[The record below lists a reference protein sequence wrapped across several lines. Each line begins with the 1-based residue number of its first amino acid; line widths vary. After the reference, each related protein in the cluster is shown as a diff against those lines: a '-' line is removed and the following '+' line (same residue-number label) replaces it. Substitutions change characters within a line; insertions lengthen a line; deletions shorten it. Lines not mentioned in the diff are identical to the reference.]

1 MPKLLYLLSEDWF
14 FCSHFMERAIAAKR
28 AGYEVVVVAR
38 ENIHAEAIR
47 KAGLRFIPLI
57 FRRKG
62 TNPFIELVTIFNI
75 WRIYK
80 EQKPDLIHHVALKPL
95 IYGSFVARLMGIK
108 GVVNAPVGLGYVFTS
123 EKWIAILLRYFITL
137 AIKLL
142 INPPLSKV
150 VFENKDD
157 LNKFVQ
163 SDLVSSADAVL
174 IRGAGVNVSE
184 FVPTTE
190 PNKPLVIIL
199 IARMLWDK
207 GIREYIEAAKFIKK
221 DFSDIRFLLIGAP
234 DLDNPASIPLSQL
247 EDWNKEGAVDCLGHQ
262 NNIPKMLS
270 QCHVVCL
277 PSYREGLPKSLLE
290 ALAAGKPVVTTDVP
304 GCREVV
310 TDKDNGLLVPVK
322 NIVELARALTI
333 LIQSPELRT
342 KYGARGRE
350 RAEKEFSSNIV
361 INATLNVYDE
371 LLVQLQQHSKSKL

>member
-14 FCSHFMERAIAAKR
+14 FCSHFIERAIAAKR
-28 AGYEVVVVAR
+28 AGYEVLVVAR
-38 ENIHAEAIR
+38 ENTHAEEIR
-47 KAGLRFIPLI
+47 KAGLRFIALK

-80 EQKPDLIHHVALKPL
+80 EQKPDLIHHIALKPL

-123 EKWIAILLRYFITL
+123 DKWTAILLRFFITL

-142 INPPLSKV
+142 INPTLSKV
-150 VFENKDD
+150 VFENNDD
-157 LNKFVQ
+157 LNTFVQ
-163 SDLVSSADAVL
+163 GGLVSSADAVL

-184 FVPTTE
+184 FIPTTE
-190 PNKPLVIIL
+190 PSKPLVIIL

-207 GIREYIEAAKFIKK
+207 GIGEYVEAAKIIKK
-221 DFSDIRFLLIGAP
+221 NFSDIRFLLIGAP
-234 DLDNPASIPLSQL
+234 DLNNPACIPLPQL
-247 EDWNKEGAVDCLGHQ
+247 EDWNKEGAVEWLGHQ
-262 NNIPKMLS
+262 NNVPKMLS

-310 TDKDNGLLVPVK
+310 RDKDNGLLVPVK
-322 NIVELARALTI
+322 NIEELARALTI

-342 KYGARGRE
+342 KFGTRGRE

-361 INATLNVYDE
+361 IKATLDVYDE
-371 LLVQLQQHSKSKL
+371 LLDQLQQHSKSKL